1 NIIESIDGIDSTGD
15 WKEYE
20 YRITENNDTTPW
32 LPGDLLANQDLS
44 GRKTV
49 EIRRKADKD
58 NLPSQIGKIEFT
70 PNLEL
75 GHVRLSTHVSP
86 LVLNGTTPQMK
97 YRVWLRYED
106 NHWVYEDWTPCEPD
120 INGNTELPK
129 WLELESIYKIEI
141 QDGLQPENY
150 RVVYQYEN

>member
-49 EIRRKADKD
+49 EIRRKADNKT
-58 NLPSQIGKIEFT
+58 LPSQIRTIEFY
-70 PNLEL
+70 PNLKL
-75 GHVRLSTHVSP
+75 DHIRLSTHVSP
-86 LVLNGTTPQMK
+86 LELNGTTNQMD
-97 YRVWLRYED
+97 YRIWLIHGSNY
-106 NHWVYEDWTPCEPD
+106 WVYDDWTICTPD
-120 INGNTELPK
+120 INGNTKLPA
-129 WLELESIYKIEI
+129 WLEVENIYKIEI
-141 QDGLQPENY
+141 RDRNQKENIF
-150 RVVYQYEN
+150 EIFP

>member
-1 NIIESIDGIDSTGD
+1 MGTIKAPASMPVVKYNDVENIIESIDGIDSTGD

-58 NLPSQIGKIEFT
+58 NLPSQIGK
-70 PNLEL
+70 LSL
-75 GHVRLSTHVSP
+75 RL
-86 LVLNGTTPQMK
+86 
-97 YRVWLRYED
+97 
-106 NHWVYEDWTPCEPD
+106 
-120 INGNTELPK
+120 I
-129 WLELESIYKIEI
+129 
-141 QDGLQPENY
+141 
-150 RVVYQYEN
+150 